1 MRAHFRGARLV
12 PHLLAALPVLG
23 VSLTLMISG
32 PGPDPAGLL
41 VRRAGDAGL
50 ALLVLSL
57 VPGAL
62 RRVTGSA
69 ALMPARR
76 WLGLYAFG
84 YALLH
89 LALWVT
95 LYNGSDFALVATGLA
110 QNRFVWV
117 GLATLLLMLPLAITS
132 TRGWQRRLGR
142 RWVTLHR
149 LAYAAAALNVWHYAW
164 GFTEQRWLP
173 WSSPP
178 LGSCCSASACG
189 LQPGRGTANFPHA
202 RRRAVSRG
210 ARWAGFA
217 PVFDSCA
224 SL

>member
-1 MRAHFRGARLV
+1 VRSHSGVARLV

-23 VSLTLMISG
+23 VGLTLMISG

-69 ALMPARR
+69 VLIPARR

-142 RWVTLHR
+142 HWRTLHR
-149 LAYAAAALNVWHYAW
+149 LVYVAAALDVWHFAW
-164 GFTEQRWLP
+164 GFKELRVAPLAVAGCVFLLLSIRLW
-173 WSSPP
+173 PP
-178 LGSCCSASACG
+178 I
-189 LQPGRGTANFPHA
+189 
-202 RRRAVSRG
+202 RAHIR
-210 ARWAGFA
+210 
-217 PVFDSCA
+217 
-224 SL
+224 